1 MKMKYVF
8 SNATILYG
16 EDFEVVNGYVV
27 VEDTTIEEVGEGSY
41 AGKNIDVDGGIIFP
55 SFTNSHVHLG
65 DSVAKDLGA
74 YRDIEERV
82 GKGGIKHRIL
92 EEKSSEVSRA
102 IEISLRKMLMGGT
115 TVFCDFREGGL
126 EGINQL
132 KSAIETPMDGIIM
145 GRQDSDSLDEVLENC
160 NGIGVSSVRDYSE
173 EELGRISRIVK
184 ERSKLL
190 GVHVGEVE
198 DDLEK
203 ALTLDPDFMVHLTNV
218 ERESLEKILERNMP
232 VVLCPRANA
241 MLGVG
246 LPPLKE
252 LFESTL
258 VALGTDNLMINSADM
273 FREMDFTFKIIRG
286 LYKDHL
292 FDAKEVLKA
301 ATINGRRIFSL
312 PGNSVEE
319 GNAADF
325 VITKREE
332 YTTDPIL
339 SLVHRTESSSVR
351 GVFKNG
357 ALINYD

>member
-1 MKMKYVF
+1 MAVKMKYVF
-8 SNATILYG
+8 SNATVLSG

-41 AGKNIDVDGGIIFP
+41 AGKSVDVDGGIIFP

-65 DSVAKDLGA
+65 DSVVKDIGA

-82 GKGGIKHRIL
+82 GKEGIKHRVL

-102 IEISLRKMLMGGT
+102 IDLSLRKMLVGGT

-126 EGINQL
+126 KGINQL

-160 NGIGVSSVRDYSE
+160 DGIGVSSVRDYSE
-173 EELGRISRIVK
+173 EELDKISKIVK

-203 ALTLDPDFMVHLTNV
+203 AITLDPDFMVHLTNV
-218 ERESLEKILERNMP
+218 GEESLEKILERNMP

-246 LPPLKE
+246 LPSLKE
-252 LFESTL
+252 LFLSRPQL
-258 VALGTDNLMINSADM
+258 RQHA
-273 FREMDFTFKIIRG
+273 
-286 LYKDHL
+286 HQ
-292 FDAKEVLKA
+292 EVL
-301 ATINGRRIFSL
+301 TF
-312 PGNSVEE
+312 P
-319 GNAADF
+319 
-325 VITKREE
+325 
-332 YTTDPIL
+332 
-339 SLVHRTESSSVR
+339 
-351 GVFKNG
+351 
-357 ALINYD
+357 